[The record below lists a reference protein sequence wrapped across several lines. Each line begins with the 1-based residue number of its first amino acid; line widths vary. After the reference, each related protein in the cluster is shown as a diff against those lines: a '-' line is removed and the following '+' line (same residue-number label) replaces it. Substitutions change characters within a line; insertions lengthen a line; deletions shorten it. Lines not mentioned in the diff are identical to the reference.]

1 MIIAYIFLY
10 VFYRQAEEA
19 YSNYLTR
26 NLTTTTKK
34 WLLKLLEHI
43 IEIEKMLAKI
53 RRCGNLATLYLWG

>member
-43 IEIEKMLAKI
+43 IEIEKMLAKQ
-53 RRCGNLATLYLWG
+53 TV